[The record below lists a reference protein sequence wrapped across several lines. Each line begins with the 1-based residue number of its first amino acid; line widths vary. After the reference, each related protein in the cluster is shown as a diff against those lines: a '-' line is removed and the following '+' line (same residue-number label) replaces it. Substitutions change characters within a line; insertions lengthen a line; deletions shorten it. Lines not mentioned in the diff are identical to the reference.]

1 MKSVKEILS
10 DTKTIAVIGI
20 SDKPNRDSGSIAK
33 FLLDKGY
40 NVVGV
45 HPTLKDVFGIKVYK
59 SLDEIPHKIDL
70 VNVFLASDKIPEI
83 IPSVEKISP
92 KYLWLQL
99 GVRNDDAVKPLIEKG
114 IVVIQDK
121 CIAVEYRFSNSNRE

>member
-70 VNVFLASDKIPEI
+70 VNVFLASEKIPEI

-99 GVRNDDAVKPLIEKG
+99 GVRNDNAVKLLIEKG
-114 IVVIQDK
+114 VEVIQDK
-121 CIAVEYRFSNSNRE
+121 CIAVEYRISISNRE

>member
-99 GVRNDDAVKPLIEKG
+99 GVRNDNAVKSLIEKG
-114 IVVIQDK
+114 VEVIQDK
-121 CIAVEYRFSNSNRE
+121 CIGVEYRISISNRE

>member
-70 VNVFLASDKIPEI
+70 VNVFLASEKIPEI
-83 IPSVEKISP
+83 IPSVEKLSP

-99 GVRNDDAVKPLIEKG
+99 GVRNDNAVKLLIEKG
-114 IVVIQDK
+114 VEVIQDK
-121 CIAVEYRFSNSNRE
+121 CIAVEYRISISNRE